1 MPNRPDFD
9 AMTVN
14 ERLVAANLI
23 EAWDAAT
30 RARDGDRMIG
40 ILQRVDM
47 GEQAAATVDV
57 VLANPGKYGR

>member
-1 MPNRPDFD
+1 
-9 AMTVN
+9 MTVN

-47 GEQAAATVDV
+47 GRRPRRSTWF
-57 VLANPGKYGR
+57 